1 MEKIILDEA
10 LRAKLNG
17 LTRQVEVCDPAGQ
30 RVGVF
35 VPADDYRMLL
45 TAVGDALFTPE
56 EEEEAARQT
65 GGRPLAD
72 IWKDLGRT

>member
-1 MEKIILDEA
+1 MDEVVLDAE

-17 LTRQVEVCDPAGQ
+17 LTHQVQIRDESGQ

-35 VPADDYRMLL
+35 MPAADYRALM
-45 TAVGDALFTPE
+45 TAVADAMWTAE
-56 EEEEAARQT
+56 EEEELSKQT